1 MTKRRQTGECCFLDS
16 IRIISRGNLRWDE
29 TSVPW
34 DCLDDDGMTETE
46 DDSDDDDD
54 DDDDS

>member
-34 DCLDDDGMTETE
+34 DRLDDDGMTETE

-54 DDDDS
+54 DS